1 MTIAEL
7 QADCIKDRGLKR
19 QTLLNVSKPVKDA
32 LKDGLETDAAK
43 MFTVTSMA
51 KIRAAADKRQANT
64 SNTVRRVYFI
74 MAKQAK
80 RRGLIA
86 AIPNPDLWPW
96 RKEILKQPV
105 AFTKQEIS
113 AMFAA
118 VDRTKGLS
126 PRTKLAMT
134 GFLAAAYCTGAR
146 VQHIMS
152 APRDALDIET
162 STVNIVDTK
171 GRKERTFSFKGSTM
185 PFFEAIVA
193 GLATSKI
200 HPRYKYLVAIDG
212 KEVLTKVFKAVCDE
226 AGIIREDGQLF
237 HALRKSCGTHIA
249 AARGVVAAAEH
260 LGHTNIQMTLDHYI
274 DPTQVP
280 VRSHCDAL
288 DCSIMLPQ
296 RTG

>member
-1 MTIAEL
+1 MTIKEL
-7 QADCIKDRGLKR
+7 QDDCVKDRGLKR

-32 LKDGLETDAAK
+32 LKGGLEADAAT
-43 MFTVTSMA
+43 MFTVASMA
-51 KIRAAADKRQANT
+51 KVRAAADRRQANT

-86 AIPNPDLWPW
+86 SIPNPDLWPW

-105 AFTKQEIS
+105 AFTRQEIA

-126 PRTKLAMT
+126 PRTRLAMT
-134 GFLAAAYCTGAR
+134 GFLTVAYFTGAR
-146 VQHIMS
+146 SQHIMS
-152 APRDALDIET
+152 ATRDALDLDT
-162 STVNIVDTK
+162 STVKIIDTK
-171 GRKERTFSFKGSTM
+171 VGKERVFTL
-185 PFFEAIVA
+185 PPEAVKAVAA

-200 HPRYKYLVAIDG
+200 HPRYKYLIAIDG
-212 KEVLTKVFKAVCDE
+212 KEVLTKVFIAVCNE

-288 DCSIMLPQ
+288 DCSVMLPQ